1 MTCARLHA
9 PRLRRFSDSHLSPL
23 LKICIP
29 IRCRVTVSPRLA
41 VKWLHAVLVL
51 SGDVGIIYFS
61 QCLLDMKCDDTMEHR
76 FSDCLNYD
84 INVQVGE
91 IQTGQPEAVCS
102 TPIDRSCPLNMHFNS
117 APHDLW
123 QDFFVLQPEFSCSE
137 SAIRNEEAR
146 VCPFAG
152 RGNAAS
158 EDRGSDSGK
167 SDAVCTEIDTMAT
180 PAIIRPCGDDTA
192 CRVDISNNWVCPLHT
207 TQQAQ
212 SHAVSLDDA
221 DCNSASKS
229 AAGSDTNASPQTHFS
244 VADIADSNSTVT
256 SLAEGLDKSARLL
269 RPASAPNRGRRA
281 PTRTRQ
287 Q

>member
-1 MTCARLHA
+1 M
-9 PRLRRFSDSHLSPL
+9 
-23 LKICIP
+23 
-29 IRCRVTVSPRLA
+29 
-41 VKWLHAVLVL
+41 KWLHAVLVL

-180 PAIIRPCGDDTA
+180 PAIIRPCGGAPLDA
-192 CRVDISNNWVCPLHT
+192 ADIQRMSAIRPQSL
-207 TQQAQ
+207 QQARTRT
-212 SHAVSLDDA
+212 L
-221 DCNSASKS
+221 
-229 AAGSDTNASPQTHFS
+229 P
-244 VADIADSNSTVT
+244 IMRT
-256 SLAEGLDKSARLL
+256 SLLL
-269 RPASAPNRGRRA
+269 MLPTQTRQSRASRRA
-281 PTRTRQ
+281 STRARAY
-287 Q
+287 